1 MPRPTLHDV
10 LDLLQKSVDPRDLKR
25 SVDPDDDVWSSKE
38 LTRTAFFR
46 EAHWAILVAGM
57 RFATAQEWFRK
68 ADECGFPFDWRSLAA
83 WSDDEFES
91 WCKRMASKLAKPQ
104 DDLAGGFR
112 KRWRGIHDLGRYLAE
127 FASDAE
133 FRERCFNG
141 KEQGNEL
148 NDDDFHTLLRIKR
161 RTGRFYG
168 IGPASVW
175 FIMRNLGGNFLKP
188 DTWIKAFAAWYGN
201 DVPQLA
207 HELKEAGIHR
217 GEFDAYLWVYCTQSE
232 ISNAK
237 NLAVHFDSLFNP

>member
-10 LDLLQKSVDPRDLKR
+10 LDLLER
-25 SVDPDDDVWSSKE
+25 SVDVDGSVWSSKK
-38 LTRTAFFR
+38 LTRSAFF
-46 EAHWAILVAGM
+46 EKAHWAILVAG
-57 RFATAQEWFRK
+57 REVDKRAHEWHRK
-68 ADECGFPFDWRSLAA
+68 AEECGFPFDWQSLAG
-83 WSDDEFES
+83 WGDDEFES
-91 WCKRMASKLAKPQ
+91 WCKRMASQLVVPQ
-104 DDLAGGFR
+104 DDLVGGFR
-112 KRWRGIHDLGRYLAE
+112 NRWWGIWDLGWYLAE

-148 NDDDFHTLLRIKR
+148 TDDDFHTLLRLKR

-168 IGPASVW
+168 IGPTSVW

-188 DTWIKAFAAWYGN
+188 DTWINAFAAWYGN

-237 NLAVHFDSLFNP
+237 HLAAHFDSLFNP